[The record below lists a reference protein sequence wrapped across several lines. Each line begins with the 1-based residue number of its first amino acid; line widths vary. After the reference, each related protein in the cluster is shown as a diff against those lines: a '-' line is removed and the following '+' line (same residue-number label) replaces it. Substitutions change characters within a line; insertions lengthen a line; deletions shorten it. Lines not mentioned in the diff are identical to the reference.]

1 MRARETTP
9 NQLTGKRAVLAWIS
23 EQPGEEFELIRKR
36 LEKAGA
42 TVEIATRVSDVEQIL
57 DNHRKNNTAPDLI
70 VSHLHFPSIK
80 AVGLIR
86 WVKRRISR
94 DHPNKLVSTVV
105 VTPHLLGA
113 DLTQFCIDVDADQM
127 ILLEDV
133 KYDIESVAIQ
143 ALKQSS
149 RPRVQPTIIV
159 NTDRVGL
166 FDELGELLRNHH
178 QQAVEFEEN
187 HIANIANVGGVFVSD
202 EGLIDDLGIKPEKLA
217 KCTGLVVL
225 LDSLPGQND
234 LDIDERIQKWLFQGA
249 IDCLPPES
257 CASEITN
264 RCLSARRNRA
274 RVVLEGQLKTN
285 IGKSAFGESNNPFGQ
300 LFDGRLVA
308 CLIHDQNKEII
319 IANDSAEKMFGY
331 DRDTLKTMKIG
342 ELHPRGMTD
351 ARQRDYED
359 YLKHKKLKFETEFE
373 KADGTRFTA
382 VVFARSVTI
391 PDLPGQSVT
400 LSEIRSLEHSKYIG
414 NTLINLFNADADNI
428 DPDIN
433 AAIEEMGMLLD
444 GIEAISVF
452 CKDENSEDDTKV
464 NLRHAW
470 VSGTGSSAIDDE
482 NARYSEVPD
491 IIRCFES
498 GKLELDTS
506 SLVDLKHWK
515 EACYQLRNLI
525 GNGRRTGHI
534 AFPLKFNQRVV
545 GIMVVVIDEVMECK
559 GREYEFHHQMITR
572 TGDQVACMLAA
583 AFHRRSES
591 QIARYR
597 FQEDKTHA
605 INSLAEGIA
614 HDYRNLLTA
623 ILGHTSALLGIKGLP
638 QGVKKSLLCVEGAAI
653 RGAGLSATIR
663 DLSKPSG
670 KKRAFRLHEKVSE
683 VVHLLRPILDPEI
696 NIDLHLEADSDV
708 VFGDSGQ
715 AHQVFMNL
723 ILNASQAMKTTRP
736 DGTITITSS
745 IRSRPGYNLENGHL
759 IELSIED
766 QGPGVDD
773 DHLMKIFDPY
783 FSTKDATEKGTGL
796 GLWVVKRILRNHGGK
811 VKVKSTSAGATFITE
826 WPLEV
831 DLECS
836 HSNSE
841 KEVIPGE
848 GRVLLVD
855 DDVLVR
861 DTCAMLLQTIGYEV
875 ETACDGVDAYKLYA
889 KIWDQIDIVLLD
901 QKMPRMSGSEC
912 LKKLVLINPEV
923 KVILTSGNLIKS
935 IAPDLED
942 NIVGNL
948 PKPYTIQ
955 VLSEVMEQAL
965 LDLAT

>member
-1 MRARETTP
+1 MRARESTP
-9 NQLTGKRAVLAWIS
+9 NQLTGKRAILAWKP

-36 LEKAGA
+36 LEIAGM
-42 TVEIATRVSDVEQIL
+42 TVEIAMTVSEIKQIL
-57 DNHRKNNTAPDLI
+57 DNHRKSNTVPDLL

-80 AVGLIR
+80 AVGLNR

-94 DHPNKLVSTVV
+94 DHPDKTVSTVV

-127 ILLEDV
+127 ILIDDV

-149 RPRVQPTIIV
+149 RPRPQPTIIV
-159 NTDRVGL
+159 HTNRAGL
-166 FDELGELLRNHH
+166 FDELHDLLRAHH
-178 QQAVEFEEN
+178 QQAVKFEEH
-187 HIANIANVGGVFVSD
+187 HIANITNVGGVFVID
-202 EGLIDDLGIKPEKLA
+202 ERLIDDLGIKTEKLA
-217 KCTGLVVL
+217 KFTGLVII
-225 LDSLPGQND
+225 LDSLQGQD
-234 LDIDERIQKWLFQGA
+234 GKDIDERIQKWLFQGA
-249 IDCLPPES
+249 IDCLPPEP
-257 CASEITN
+257 CASEIAN

-274 RVVLEGQLKTN
+274 RIVLEEQLITN
-285 IGKSAFGESNNPFGQ
+285 IGKSAIEEINNPYGQ
-300 LFDGRLVA
+300 LFDGRLDA
-308 CLIHDQNKEII
+308 CLIHNQNKEII
-319 IANDSAEKMFGY
+319 LANATAAEMFGY

-342 ELHPRGMTD
+342 ELHPTGMTD
-351 ARQRDYED
+351 MRQRDYEE
-359 YLKHKKLKFETEFE
+359 YLKHKKLKFETKFE
-373 KADGTRFTA
+373 KANGTKFAA
-382 VVFARSVTI
+382 VVCARSVEV
-391 PDLPGQSVT
+391 PDLPGQILT

-414 NTLINLFNADADNI
+414 NTLINLFNADASNI
-428 DPDIN
+428 DPDID
-433 AAIEEMGMLLD
+433 AAIGEMGMLLD
-444 GIEAISVF
+444 GIEAISVY
-452 CKDENSEDDTKV
+452 CKDETVEDETKV

-470 VSGTGSSAIDDE
+470 ESGTGSIAIDDE
-482 NARYSEVPD
+482 KASNRDVPD
-491 IIRCFES
+491 LIRCFES

-506 SLVDLKHWK
+506 SAVDPKHWK
-515 EACYQLRNLI
+515 EACYQLRCLI
-525 GNGRRTGHI
+525 GNKRRTGHI
-534 AFPLKFNQRVV
+534 AFPLKFNQRVS
-545 GIMVVVIDEVMECK
+545 GIMVVVLDEMMECT
-559 GREYEFHHQMITR
+559 GRESEFHHQMITR

-591 QIARYR
+591 QNAQYI

-605 INSLAEGIA
+605 INNLAEGIA
-614 HDYRNLLTA
+614 HDYQNLLTA
-623 ILGHTSALLGIKGLP
+623 ILGHTSALLRINGLP
-638 QGVKKSLLCVEGAAI
+638 EGVKKSLLCVEGAAI
-653 RGAGLSATIR
+653 RGAGLSTTIR

-670 KKRAFRLHEKVSE
+670 KKGAFHLHDKVSE
-683 VVHLLRPILDPEI
+683 VVHLLKPILDPKI
-696 NIDLHLEADSDV
+696 NIDLYLEADSDV

-723 ILNASQAMKTTRP
+723 ILNASQAMKATRP

-745 IRSRPGYNLENGHL
+745 IRRRPGYNLENGNL
-759 IELSIED
+759 IELSIRD

-783 FSTKDATEKGTGL
+783 FSTKDSTEKGTGL
-796 GLWVVKRILRNHGGK
+796 GLWVVKKILRNHGGK
-811 VKVKSTSAGATFITE
+811 VKVKSASTGATFFTE

-836 HSNSE
+836 HSSSE

-861 DTCAMLLQTIGYEV
+861 ETCMMLLQTIGYEV
-875 ETACDGVDAYKLYA
+875 KTACDGVAAYKLYA
-889 KIWDQIDIVLLD
+889 KIWDQIDYVLLD

-912 LKKLVLINPEV
+912 LKKLVLINPDV

-935 IAPDLED
+935 IDPDLED

-955 VLSEVMEQAL
+955 VLSEVMEQAA